1 MPGQRPQNASSRYAP
16 RRFATVMITEGLQN
30 RQVLPT
36 SFFSAVDLGHVL
48 WNIAIDDWQ
57 PGRAGTFSNPH
68 PLDLGQGI
76 STRGDADGNIPTRT
90 ITVHGTVKGGSSAG
104 SYTKGTDMKKHILIA
119 LSFLSI
125 ASWPVM
131 AQEVSDLESIK
142 AAIHSY
148 FAGVREGDR
157 SKLETVFAPS
167 DVHMKYLATENGVD
181 TVQSWK
187 DGVVFDRLT
196 DNPDASL
203 EGEILSINIYNPKAA
218 FATFDFNGKFID
230 GFQLVKMNGQWRIVN
245 KLYVSK

>member
-1 MPGQRPQNASSRYAP
+1 MQKPKGVAD
-16 RRFATVMITEGLQN
+16 TV
-30 RQVLPT
+30 VLPT
-36 SFFSAVDLGHVL
+36 PSFSAVDLGRVL
-48 WNIAIDDWQ
+48 LNIAIDDWQ

-68 PLDLGQGI
+68 PVELGQGI
-76 STRGDADGNIPTRT
+76 STMYRARPHQTQIKRYN
-90 ITVHGTVKGGSSAG
+90 
-104 SYTKGTDMKKHILIA
+104 TKGTDMKKHILIA

-142 AAIHSY
+142 AAIHNY
-148 FAGVREGDR
+148 FDGVREGDR
-157 SKLETVFAPS
+157 SKLETAFAPS
-167 DVHMKYLATENGVD
+167 DAHMKYLATENGVD
-181 TVQSWK
+181 AVQSWQ

-203 EGEILSINIYNPKAA
+203 KGEILSINIYNPKAA
-218 FATFDFNGKFID
+218 FVTFDFNGQFVD